1 MSNSPVSPSKVP
13 TAARV
18 LVVEDET
25 DVRNLMLLQLQREGY
40 KATGVEDSEKALQ
53 LIKENPEGFDLL
65 VLDWM
70 LPGLS
75 GLELCK
81 RIYGRMPI
89 LMVTARADS
98 SDIVLGLEMGADD
111 YLTKPFQ
118 ISVFNARI
126 RALLRRVKN
135 SRSGVLTKKFE
146 VGNLTVDVEHYKAA
160 CSGQEI
166 SLTPS
171 EFKALVALLR
181 NRGVI
186 LSRARLIEMV
196 QGEGITVTERA
207 IDTMIFGL
215 RKNLGSCASVI
226 ETVRGVGYRV
236 RGEEDV

>member
-1 MSNSPVSPSKVP
+1 MSPSP
-13 TAARV
+13 NFARKSTNV
-18 LVVEDET
+18 LVVEDEV
-25 DVRNLMLLQLQREGY
+25 DVRNLMMLHLEREGY
-40 KATGVEDSEKALQ
+40 NATGVEDSEKALQ
-53 LIKENPEGFDLL
+53 LIQQSESHFDLL

-81 RIYGRMPI
+81 RLSGRVPI

-118 ISVFNARI
+118 ISVFNARV
-126 RALLRRVKN
+126 RAILRRVKH
-135 SRSGVLTKKFE
+135 SKSGILTKKFE
-146 VGNLTVDVEHYKAA
+146 LDNLTVDVEHYKTT
-160 CSGQEI
+160 CSGVEVN
-166 SLTPS
+166 LTPS

-186 LSRARLIEMV
+186 LSRSRLIEMI

-215 RKNLGSCASVI
+215 RKNLGLCGTVI
-226 ETVRGVGYRV
+226 ETVRGIGYRI
-236 RGEEDV
+236 RGEDEK